1 MDKNC
6 LNSNKAFLKLK
17 TLSVDEYFEGILK
30 PDITILSRAIT
41 LVESNLPEHNKIAQE
56 LLTKILPYTGNSIR
70 VGVTGSPGVGKS
82 TFIESLGM
90 YLCESGHK
98 VSVLAVD
105 PSSTITKGSI
115 LGDKTRMERLSRHP
129 NAFIRPSP
137 SGGVL
142 GGVGRKTRES
152 ILLCEAAGFDVV
164 FVETV
169 GVGQSE
175 VLVRSMVDFFLLL
188 ILPGGGDELQGFKK
202 GSVEL
207 ADAIVINKAD
217 GENLSLAQLTMKEYK
232 QAIHYITNVTEGWET
247 KVLLASA
254 LNGNGIKEIWQ
265 VIMDFCEKTKE
276 SGVFQLRRRK
286 QILDWFHSLLKETVL
301 NSFFQN
307 PFVVKFLP
315 ELEDSIFKGQLT
327 PTLAVEKLMNEL
339 KNENNFGNK

>member
-1 MDKNC
+1 MDKSY

-17 TLSVDEYFEGILK
+17 TFSVDEYFEGILK
-30 PDITILSRAIT
+30 SEITILSRAIT
-41 LVESNLPEHNKIAQE
+41 LVESNLPEHNQIAQE

-115 LGDKTRMERLSRHP
+115 LGDKTRMEHLSRHP

-217 GENLSLAQLTMKEYK
+217 GENLSLAKLTMKEYK

-254 LNGNGIKEIWQ
+254 LNGSGIKEIWQ

-276 SGVFQLRRRK
+276 SGVFHLRRRK

-307 PFVVKFLP
+307 PIVLKFLP
-315 ELEDSIFKGQLT
+315 ELEESIFKGQLT